1 MQCSELARWLG
12 LLFAQYVSF
21 YLFLEKKMWINGSNT
36 FSTFFSVHQQLRHL
50 GTAICF
56 NVTFFCSVRVFVSVS
71 GTEKCGFK
79 MVAIPFYFQH
89 FS

>member
-56 NVTFFCSVRVFVSVS
+56 NVTSFAQYVSLFLFLEQKNVDL
-71 GTEKCGFK
+71 KW
-79 MVAIPFYFQH
+79 
-89 FS
+89 